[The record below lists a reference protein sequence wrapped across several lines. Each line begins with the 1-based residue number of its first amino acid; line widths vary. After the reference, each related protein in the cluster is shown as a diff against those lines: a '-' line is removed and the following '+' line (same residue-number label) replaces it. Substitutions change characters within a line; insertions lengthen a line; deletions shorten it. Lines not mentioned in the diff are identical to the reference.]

1 MLEGRTEADEAVR
14 LRREIAGLEK
24 ELQEARDGE
33 TKAKTASA
41 DAIHAIRA
49 LRKELEPFYNA
60 LRMIFGEIS
69 RVDAGKAGETTAM
82 GTSGANSRAQ
92 VVYEKWISQLG
103 GNRAA
108 IIKALLE
115 HGQMTRQ
122 QLRVASSVP
131 DGSLNPATSE
141 LYKLGLINRGGGKYS
156 LKEL

>member
-1 MLEGRTEADEAVR
+1 MLEGRIEVDEAVR

-33 TKAKTASA
+33 TKAKAAAA
-41 DAIHAIRA
+41 DSIHAIRA
-49 LRKELEPFYNA
+49 LRKATEPFYNA

-69 RVDAGKAGETTAM
+69 RVDAGKIEETHNSSPTR
-82 GTSGANSRAQ
+82 ANT
-92 VVYEKWISQLG
+92 VYEKWIAQLG

-108 IIKALLE
+108 IIRALLE
-115 HGQMTRQ
+115 HGEMTRQ
-122 QLRVASSVP
+122 QLRVSSGVP
-131 DGSLNPATSE
+131 DGSINQTTSE